1 MYKVYFVNTFEL
13 YCLGLSTFLFMS
25 SNFIVRYFFVSI
37 EKEEKPILCQN
48 VMLML
53 RFDFFPRRKESD
65 SEPVIIEGN
74 ENYSLPS
81 KCAWL
86 IETDL

>member
-1 MYKVYFVNTFEL
+1 
-13 YCLGLSTFLFMS
+13 MS
-25 SNFIVRYFFVSI
+25 SNLIVCYFFVSI
-37 EKEEKPILCQN
+37 EKEEKPNSILCQN

-53 RFDFFPRRKESD
+53 RFDFFSRRKESD